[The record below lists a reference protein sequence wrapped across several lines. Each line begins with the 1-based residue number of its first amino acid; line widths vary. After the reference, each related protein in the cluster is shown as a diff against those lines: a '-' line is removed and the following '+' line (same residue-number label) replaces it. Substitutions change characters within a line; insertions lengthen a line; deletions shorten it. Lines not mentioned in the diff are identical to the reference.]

1 MKKYGFIG
9 VFAIVFGVMGD
20 VLTADMDATLKDN
33 TANSGFAI
41 KEKTTDST
49 VARFRGDGNVGIGTA
64 NPAAKLD
71 VAGNVAIN
79 GIPVIDS
86 TGKWVGDTTGLV
98 GHQGPPGPQA
108 KYGGVAV
115 VAKSGGDYT
124 NPVAAMADIA
134 AWGGTPSPSNPCLLK
149 IMPGV
154 YDIGTNS
161 LVMQPYVDIEGA
173 GETVTKITG
182 TISSVGYPIS
192 NGVVQGASNAE
203 IRSLSVENTGMGSY
217 NAAIYNGN
225 GATPKITHVAAISLG
240 DNTYNCGI
248 FNNNSAPYIAYT
260 TVKVSD
266 GASNY
271 GIDSRNSSSPDLFD
285 VKVNVS
291 GGNVA
296 VGVAENSS
304 MSAIANSRIY
314 ASGSPDNRGIYSVK
328 SAGALIRNSMIHASG
343 GTNNYGVY
351 SSEATLNFT
360 SAWIF
365 AAQGTGVNY
374 GIVTSTSGVI
384 RVDNSVI
391 RGNTNTVRNNSGV
404 TTSLGSSK
412 LEGGNWFNAGVIHCV
427 GCYDENYDPI
437 ANQ

>member
-1 MKKYGFIG
+1 MKKYWFVGLFS
-9 VFAIVFGVMGD
+9 IVFGVMGD
-20 VLTADMDATLKDN
+20 VLAGDMGATLKDN
-33 TANSGFAI
+33 TPNSGFTI
-41 KEKTTDST
+41 KEGTTNST

-64 NPAAKLD
+64 NPSAKLD
-71 VAGNVAIN
+71 IAGNVAIN
-79 GIPVIDS
+79 GTPVIDS
-86 TGKWVGDTTGLV
+86 TGKWVGDSTGLV
-98 GHQGPPGPQA
+98 GPQGPQA

-124 NPVAAMADIA
+124 DPVAAMAGIA
-134 AWGGTPSPSNPCLLK
+134 VWGGTPSPSNPCLLK

-182 TISSVGYPIS
+182 TTSSVGYPIS

-203 IRSLSVENTGMGSY
+203 IKSLTVENRGTGSY

-225 GATPKITHVAAISLG
+225 GAAPKITHVTAISVG
-240 DNTYNCGI
+240 GNTYNCGI

-271 GIDSRNSSSPDLFD
+271 GIDSHNSSSPDLFD
-285 VKVNVS
+285 VKIDVS

-304 MSAIANSRIY
+304 TYAIANSRIY

-343 GTNNYGVY
+343 GTNNHGVY
-351 SSEATLNFT
+351 TSEATLT
-360 SAWIF
+360 MASVWLY
-365 AAQGTGVNY
+365 AAGGTGLNY
-374 GIVTSTSGVI
+374 GVNTHGSGIIRIDSSVT
-384 RVDNSVI
+384 
-391 RGNTNTVRNNSGV
+391 RGNSRTISNNLGV
-404 TTSLGSSK
+404 TTNFGSSK